1 MKSDHLPSP
10 CISICQIDPVS
21 GFCGGCYRSR
31 QEIASWRSL
40 DRNEQQELLDSLHD
54 RRASATGR
62 SRRQRRRK
70 LA

>member
-21 GFCGGCYRSR
+21 GYCSGRYRSR
-31 QEIASWRSL
+31 QEIASWRNL
-40 DRNEQQELLDSLHD
+40 DRNEQQDLLNSLHD
-54 RRASATGR
+54 RRASVTGR